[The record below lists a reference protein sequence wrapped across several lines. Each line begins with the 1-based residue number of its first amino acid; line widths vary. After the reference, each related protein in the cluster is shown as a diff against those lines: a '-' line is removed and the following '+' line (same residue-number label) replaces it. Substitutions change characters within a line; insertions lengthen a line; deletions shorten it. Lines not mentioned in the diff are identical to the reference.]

1 MDFHHQ
7 ARQQQ
12 LQKAAYA
19 AAKHR
24 PSKRAYMARFKT
36 QQTRKSNL
44 SRSDRGEPSAS
55 SPQDKSGEEEDESNP
70 AMMYNKDAAGHLQN
84 TTGHFQ
90 NPEDD
95 LPAVHYMHNITTRMA
110 SERLAAIKLKKNV
123 LEDLPEDLLSPAFV
137 RRECLAPQL
146 K

>member
-1 MDFHHQ
+1 MNLPHQ

-12 LQKAAYA
+12 LQKAAHA
-19 AAKHR
+19 ATKHR

-44 SRSDRGEPSAS
+44 SRSEKEELAAS
-55 SPQDKSGEEEDESNP
+55 SPQSKPGDEEDEPNP
-70 AMMYNKDAAGHLQN
+70 AMMRNKDAAGHLQN
-84 TTGHFQ
+84 TA
-90 NPEDD
+90 DD
-95 LPAVHYMHNITTRMA
+95 LPAVHYMPNMTTRLT